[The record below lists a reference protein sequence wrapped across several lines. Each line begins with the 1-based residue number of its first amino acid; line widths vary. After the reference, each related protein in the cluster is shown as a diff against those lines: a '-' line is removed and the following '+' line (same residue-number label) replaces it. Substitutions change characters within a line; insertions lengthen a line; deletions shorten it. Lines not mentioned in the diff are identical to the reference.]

1 MAVESSGTNFQ
12 QDSQMTF
19 QEVYDFAFKG
29 LIPIFKNLAAEIG
42 EAQFVET
49 IKRISSELALQG
61 GEEGA
66 KEAACNDLHTLTTW
80 AREPNHF
87 WKHVLDFEIIEDTNA
102 AFEVRVSNCLWAKT
116 FRENDAAEI
125 GAALI
130 CHADYATCRGF
141 NPNIRLERTKTLMQG
156 DECCN
161 HRWIFEQ
168 ENEAVSL

>member
-1 MAVESSGTNFQ
+1 MAVESSGKNFQ

-66 KEAACNDLHTLTTW
+66 KEA
-80 AREPNHF
+80 
-87 WKHVLDFEIIEDTNA
+87 
-102 AFEVRVSNCLWAKT
+102 
-116 FRENDAAEI
+116 
-125 GAALI
+125 
-130 CHADYATCRGF
+130 
-141 NPNIRLERTKTLMQG
+141 TKL
-156 DECCN
+156 C
-161 HRWIFEQ
+161 
-168 ENEAVSL
+168 